1 MLHLIPKPVYR
12 FLLRHAHRA
21 RVVWWRWAKPRTR
34 DCRVIA
40 LDGEGR
46 VLLVRHSYG
55 TYGWMLPG
63 GRPGRGEDP
72 VAAGARELYEETGC
86 GLARGIEILGP
97 DPAAH
102 RLMYVV
108 VGKATGVPR
117 ADDREIVEARF
128 CALDALPEPVSD
140 RLAGQLRAWIARYHE
155 GMREAG

>member
-1 MLHLIPKPVYR
+1 MLHLIPKPAYR
-12 FLLRHAHRA
+12 LLLRHAHRV
-21 RVVWWRWAKPRTR
+21 RVVWWRWANPRLR

-55 TYGWMLPG
+55 TAGWMPPG
-63 GRPGRGEDP
+63 GRPNRGEDP
-72 VAAGARELYEETGC
+72 VAAGMRELREETGC
-86 GLARGIEILGP
+86 GLAHGAEILRP

-108 VGKATGVPR
+108 VGEASGTPKVDG
-117 ADDREIVEARF
+117 REIVEARF

-140 RLAGQLRAWIARYHE
+140 RLADQLRAWIARY
-155 GMREAG
+155 REEAQGTG